1 MNQKVKSLD
10 FVLPTDEEALNALG
24 QLFQQGACSACG
36 RGAPPA
42 ENQIAMRL
50 WLTDLLRDAGRM
62 PEETAEEAVEGI
74 IEEAAA

>member
-1 MNQKVKSLD
+1 MNQKTKSLE

-24 QLFQQGACSACG
+24 QLFQQATL
-36 RGAPPA
+36 PA

-62 PEETAEEAVEGI
+62 PEETAEEI